1 MWFDSYTGTSGC
13 VNTRSENTRAKINA
27 NTLSVPA
34 AAAVAAQHQQIIQV
48 ERRTREIP
56 PAGRFGGTSYTMGLA
71 WNVKSSEGEGLYRCY
86 SEEPTEYPFTLGAE
100 LVFETD
106 RKFFQLNRTRL
117 LLSSSWSQAL

>member
-1 MWFDSYTGTSGC
+1 MRISRKCTHTFQAETDISSYH
-13 VNTRSENTRAKINA
+13 R
-27 NTLSVPA
+27 
-34 AAAVAAQHQQIIQV
+34 IIQV

-106 RKFFQLNRTRL
+106 RKFFQLNRTRCL
-117 LLSSSWSQAL
+117 LLVRFRRLDNDDDDNDDYVDNDDEDDERI